1 MAPTQTF
8 WAGAKGEQFALNGIF
23 RMQMMLCSA
32 TDAAAAAAAAAAAE
46 KFALNSPTI
55 FFLSSVLKSKQMLQ
69 VGLYIYIEGSP

>member
-32 TDAAAAAAAAAAAE
+32 TDAAAAAAAE